1 MCSLKTYLLK
11 WEPGNVF
18 ERDVLRRV
26 DTLWRV
32 YFKNFFA
39 VNAVNKHVDNR
50 PRRRS
55 LKTTWKE
62 MSTLQHEWKN
72 TKLKEESVLSVNMKF
87 LRFLSWDQ
95 LKSLSYDWPYL
106 TESNKLKHAIRH
118 VFIMAQNERR
128 STRAQMKH
136 AACSVS
142 ARTSSEIIKYDFL
155 II

>member
-1 MCSLKTYLLK
+1 MKNDINEKSKLFISYLWWS
-11 WEPGNVF
+11 WEP
-18 ERDVLRRV
+18 L
-26 DTLWRV
+26 LH
-32 YFKNFFA
+32 FA
-39 VNAVNKHVDNR
+39 SWFSGSPLTIRYTWSGPPV
-50 PRRRS
+50 RS
-55 LKTTWKE
+55 TWKWFDG
-62 MSTLQHEWKN
+62 LRW
-72 TKLKEESVLSVNMKF
+72 SVI

-95 LKSLSYDWPYL
+95 LKSLPYDWPYL

-128 STRAQMKH
+128 LTRAPMKH